1 MVQKVNPG
9 QVEGLAVDM
18 GRLNR
23 TIEEKVTKSCND
35 VKRMVSD
42 TRSSY
47 SENYVQSA
55 ANNVDSLINEIRQL
69 SKLINEQLHK
79 KEKTLRWVAGE
90 YVRKEKESTKKA
102 EALPQKFPLML
113 NQLSGA
119 NYFNRTQTNYPL
131 NLFSA
136 FNRVSITLPIHIKPL
151 SRELSL
157 DPHNYN
163 AEVMLLQNRLKAL
176 GYPIEANGYYNAETL
191 EAVNTFKERY
201 GLGNE
206 GAQQGVVGE
215 QTWRYLFGSINGVL
229 TLTTVE
235 SSESIKLV
243 QNRLKELGFDIEAT
257 GKFDEATL
265 RALNGFKEIHEKGTE
280 ESSNVIGQQTWR
292 ALFNMLPPPTA
303 ELKPADPR
311 NYSLE
316 DVLNRDDP
324 EVAKRLAKTYWGDLT
339 SAEQDKRYNELKK
352 EDDRLNK
359 EWEDKMRQ
367 ARTGIGNPFFAK
379 LFEGGSNILVNTI
392 DTASAGVS
400 HIIADSIVGPM
411 PEGYVDPMD
420 NPYGKKTGQFIG
432 NVVGFILPFK
442 YLKVM
447 KTPAAL
453 SKLSPTLV
461 RSVTSGAIFSTATE
475 ISDSIT
481 DFKKDGDQT
490 LGQRTTRVATDT
502 ALAGAGDIVVHSAFR
517 LISGFLKDPV
527 NQKFK
532 DFFQRGKMDEV
543 RGNVIDDLLKKS
555 TCNVDNLTSY
565 LKKIDEYTGT
575 NYADDFASSG
585 KWPDEIQIPKN
596 PSVLNTDGSIKW
608 SEVPNGGYVLDKN
621 GNAIKEVHIPKIGD
635 IIDRYGPPN
644 GRYTSPVINGKPY
657 KYEQRSLPYVEDVTK
672 YHQYK
677 ITSDFKDL
685 KTYVQQFPDANVK
698 LKVEAYMK
706 KYKLSYDDLKI
717 QKGYIAEGFGSSGGG
732 IQFELPL
739 PVNMLED
746 LGLLVKIK

>member
-90 YVRKEKESTKKA
+90 YILREKESTKKA
-102 EALPQKFPLML
+102 DSLPQKLPLFS
-113 NQLSGA
+113 NQFSGA
-119 NYFNRTQTNYPL
+119 NYFGKKQSSYPF

-136 FNRVSITLPIHIKPL
+136 FNRVSVTLPIHVKPL
-151 SRELSL
+151 SRDLSL
-157 DPHNYN
+157 DPNNHS
-163 AEVMLLQNRLKAL
+163 AEVMMLQNRLRAL
-176 GYPIEANGYYNAETL
+176 GYPIEANGYFNAETL
-191 EAVNTFKERY
+191 EAVNTFKDRY

-206 GAQQGVVGE
+206 GPETGVVGE
-215 QTWRYLFGSINGVL
+215 QTWRYLFGSINGTL
-229 TLTTVE
+229 TLTTEE
-235 SSESIKLV
+235 SSDSIKLV
-243 QNRLKELGFDIEAT
+243 QYRLKELGFDIEAT

-265 RALNGFKEIHEKGTE
+265 RALNGFKEIHGTGAE
-280 ESSNVIGQQTWR
+280 ESGNVIGQKTWR
-292 ALFNMLPPPTA
+292 ALFNMLPPPTS
-303 ELKPADPR
+303 ELKPLDPR
-311 NYSLE
+311 SFTHE

-324 EVAKRLAKTYWGDLT
+324 EVAKRLEKTYWANMT
-339 SAEQDKRYNELKK
+339 PAEQDEFYNKIKK

-400 HIIADSIVGPM
+400 HVIADSIVGPM

-420 NPYGKKTGQFIG
+420 NPYGKKAGQFIG
-432 NVVGFILPFK
+432 NVVGFFLPFK
-442 YLKVM
+442 YLKAI

-461 RSVTSGAIFSTATE
+461 RSVTSGAIFGTATE

-490 LGQRTTRVATDT
+490 LGERATGVAIDT

-517 LISGFLKDPV
+517 LISGFMKDPV
-527 NQKFK
+527 KQKFK
-532 DFFQRGKMDEV
+532 DFFRGKLDEGKGV
-543 RGNVIDDLLKKS
+543 YDLLKKS
-555 TCNVDNLTSY
+555 RCNIDELTAY
-565 LKKIDEYTGT
+565 LKKMDEYSGT
-575 NYADDFASSG
+575 KNADEFASSG
-585 KWPDEIQIPKN
+585 KWPNEIQIPKD
-596 PSVLNTDGSIKW
+596 PSVLNADGSIKW
-608 SEVPNGGYVLDKN
+608 SEVPNGGYVLDEV
-621 GNAIKEVHIPKIGD
+621 GNAIKEKYVPKAGEV
-635 IIDRYGPPN
+635 IDRYGPSN
-644 GRYTSPVINGKPY
+644 GRYTSPVIEGKPY
-657 KYEQRSLPYVEDVTK
+657 SYDQRSLPYIEAPSM

-677 ITSDFKDL
+677 INDKYKDIQSYIDNCPDLEL
-685 KTYVQQFPDANVK
+685 KAD
-698 LKVEAYMK
+698 VEAYINRYSVK
-706 KYKLSYDDLKI
+706 LDIYK
-717 QKGYIAEGFGSSGGG
+717 GEIAPGFGATGGG
-732 IQFELPL
+732 IQYQFPL
-739 PVNMLED
+739 PVDMLED
-746 LGLLVKIK
+746 LGYLKLIK